1 MNQLV
6 RLVGAKCVGPF
17 PKSGSE
23 TSHWGLKLVV
33 ARAFT
38 RWKSANMTTWGS
50 VFVSPENQSSHLCRS
65 IANDIFYITI
75 SINAQGGWEDLATDI
90 K

>member
-38 RWKSANMTTWGS
+38 RCKSANMTTWGS

-65 IANDIFYITI
+65 IANDI
-75 SINAQGGWEDLATDI
+75 SGGILQYLPMPKVDGRIWPLT
-90 K
+90 